1 MRDIDSRISIQ
12 TTNTTIPMSL
22 HAVLSPEALSRLE
35 RQKRNST
42 VSSIVISILTI
53 VLVGISLAMLLLPA
67 IENLPPEFQY
77 IGEDKTKKK
86 PPENPPVRYS
96 PTSNP
101 SSPKAVANPL
111 VVDAVNDISLPKTDS
126 LVDAEGLVSGNGNG
140 LGDDGIGWD
149 DGGPDGPPGI
159 PIDRKQRCSKQD
171 RLSRISKYGGKPQVE
186 DAVIK
191 ALLWMKQ
198 NQQSDGSWGQGH
210 KVGMTGLALLAYLGH
225 CETPDSEEFGQ
236 SCLDAIVYLLQ
247 VGTKNSGKL
256 ATNLSDRHWPYE
268 HAIATYALAEAF
280 SFGGKNGFGIPRH
293 KEVLTQATNLI
304 IVNQH
309 SSGGW
314 DYAYDIS
321 GNRGGDLSIVAWHIQ
336 ALKAS
341 KVTGIAFPSMK
352 ATVKKALAY
361 VSARQAANGR
371 FAYTGSADAGRP
383 SLTGAGVLAF
393 QMWGKGSRKEVR
405 NGAKYILREAK
416 LDYNGAESDL
426 YAHYYHSQAMMQRGG
441 EQWQTYNEMFR
452 DQILLNQNDDGSWKK
467 PGGNGGTKAV
477 GALFAKDTPE
487 GIHYRTCLC
496 TLMLEVY
503 YRYLPGTH

>member
-1 MRDIDSRISIQ
+1 
-12 TTNTTIPMSL
+12 MSL

-42 VSSIVISILTI
+42 ISSIVIAILTV
-53 VLVGISLAMLLLPA
+53 VLVGISLTLFFLPA
-67 IENLPPEFQY
+67 IEQITDDIQYVRGNETPEQPPE
-77 IGEDKTKKK
+77 I
-86 PPENPPVRYS
+86 PPTRHS
-96 PTSNP
+96 PKFNP
-101 SSPKAVANPL
+101 SAPPSVANPVVAAVQNQVAL
-111 VVDAVNDISLPKTDS
+111 PVTDTSVDATGLTSGLG
-126 LVDAEGLVSGNGNG
+126 LGEGVEGE
-140 LGDDGIGWD
+140 GDDGGSPWIKL
-149 DGGPDGPPGI
+149 PPVD
-159 PIDRKQRCSKQD
+159 PQRCSKSD
-171 RLSRISKYGGKPQVE
+171 RLSRINKYGGKPQVE

-256 ATNLSDRHWPYE
+256 ATNLNDRHWPYE

-293 KEVLTQATNLI
+293 KEGLTQATNLI
-304 IVNQH
+304 IENQH

-341 KVTGIAFPSMK
+341 KVTGIEFPSMK

-405 NGAKYILREAK
+405 NGARYILREAR
-416 LDYNGAESDL
+416 LYYNGAESDL

-441 EQWQTYNEMFR
+441 EQWRTYNEMFR
-452 DQILLNQNDDGSWKK
+452 DQILLNQKEDGSWKK
-467 PGGNGGTKAV
+467 PGRNDGTKAV